1 MRVYSFAEARQKP
14 AGVPKRATS
23 EAVIYRRD
31 GGAGATFV
39 SSYKNSSKSPFDVP
53 GVDPEGV
60 TTLVIDAMR
69 HARAQPWRKR

>member
-23 EAVIYRRD
+23 EAVIFRRD
-31 GGAGATFV
+31 DGATFV

-60 TTLVIDAMR
+60 TTQVIDAMR